1 MRGNRKVSVG
11 LGIATIVVL
20 GIGAAI
26 QLGLVGGSE
35 PTEAAFASP
44 SAPGPPGTATDGTTT
59 ETTSTDGTWV
69 IDSESGSLDD
79 ATSTYAGYRIEEELG
94 GVGANTAVGRTQ
106 EVSGQLVIDG
116 TRITELSVEVDMTT
130 LRSDDDRRDGQ
141 LAERGLETSAF
152 PTATFVL
159 SEPIELDQE
168 PAEGK
173 VVEIDAI
180 GDLTLH
186 GVTRSVTVPIQAKRS
201 GDVIEAVA
209 SVDVALAD
217 YDIDPPT
224 GFLVL
229 SIAETGTVELHLLF
243 VPA

>member
-1 MRGNRKVSVG
+1 M
-11 LGIATIVVL
+11 
-20 GIGAAI
+20 
-26 QLGLVGGSE
+26 
-35 PTEAAFASP
+35 
-44 SAPGPPGTATDGTTT
+44 
-59 ETTSTDGTWV
+59 
-69 IDSESGSLDD
+69 
-79 ATSTYAGYRIEEELG
+79 
-94 GVGANTAVGRTQ
+94 
-106 EVSGQLVIDG
+106 IDG
-116 TRITELSVEVDMTT
+116 TGITELSVEVDMTT

-141 LAERGLETSAF
+141 LDERGLETSAF

-168 PAEGK
+168 PAEGE
-173 VVEIDAI
+173 VIEIDAI

-186 GVTRSVTVPIQAKRS
+186 GVTRSVTVPIQAKRT

-209 SVDVALAD
+209 TVDVALAD